1 MFEATMMI
9 DNVLYNEQHCNA
21 PVACGTVLHAMA
33 FLPSVGFLLWLQEM
47 SDS

>member
-21 PVACGTVLHAMA
+21 PVACGTVLP

-47 SDS
+47 AES